1 MVTGRSDRGRAVHRD
16 TEDER
21 RGEAVTASSQSREAV
36 PDDPIDLRIAVSEQ
50 GTTSTLEFE
59 GEWGLAEKDA
69 SYAAVEQ
76 ALQRGP
82 ECVVLDL
89 SRVSFIDS
97 SGIHVVV
104 RAAKRC
110 AEREIHIVII
120 PGPPHVHRVFEICQL
135 TDRLPFATQG
145 VDRFNNEG

>member
-1 MVTGRSDRGRAVHRD
+1 VSARNQSSEAEAENDFVPAGLRTAVY
-16 TEDER
+16 
-21 RGEAVTASSQSREAV
+21 
-36 PDDPIDLRIAVSEQ
+36 EQ

-59 GEWGLAEKDA
+59 GEWGLGECDA
-69 SYAAVEQ
+69 SRAEVEQ
-76 ALQRGP
+76 ALERSP

-104 RAAKRC
+104 TAAKRC
-110 AEREIHIVII
+110 AEGNVHMVII

-135 TDRLPFATQG
+135 TTMLPFASQA
-145 VDRFNNEG
+145 